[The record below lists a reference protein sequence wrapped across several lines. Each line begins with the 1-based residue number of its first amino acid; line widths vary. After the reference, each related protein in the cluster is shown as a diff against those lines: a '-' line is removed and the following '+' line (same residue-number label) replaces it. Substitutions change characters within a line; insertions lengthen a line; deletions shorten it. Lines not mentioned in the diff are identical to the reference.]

1 MKGNQIFIEELTRLT
16 DEKSL
21 FFGVGQ
27 INLVLRRSFGERI
40 DSEDFKFLL
49 KTFAKHYLTK
59 KYGFNG
65 FDDKKI
71 HNLSMRKNVDILR
84 NILRLVLLM
93 CFIAGVQGFDCIDS
107 TVSLWPFDEKETA
120 GVLNFLIKAVKSK
133 ALSFDEYNR
142 LAQNLEGLNYQLRLP
157 ELEIGSIISNIKG
170 EILAFFISRNNCLTN
185 FWFVHYLFFKDNKEL
200 ADAFYN
206 RIKAETLCESDSYI
220 ISQIKELRS
229 LTEFYIKLLTGEFEE
244 RLKTAFIENVQDK
257 INHLA
262 KNGIP
267 VTREIFD
274 FVEYLKEHF
283 RCYIRFTRQSVYIGC
298 WMTLLNL
305 KEKMCKKVK
314 ELMNT
319 FRELCDKNPTYTPE
333 LENFGFEVYTKIV
346 EIYVLG
352 WIENLYKHLKS
363 FSFENL
369 HDLSIC
375 KKFIEKLENK
385 NLQGITYEFD
395 RYLEIPYLEGLR
407 KDSLTFVRSLYELR
421 KNYRSVW
428 KISHILSSSLGTTY
442 HGLIDFMFDD

>member
-1 MKGNQIFIEELTRLT
+1 METNQVFVKEFTKLMNQKTLFFEVDQINQI
-16 DEKSL
+16 
-21 FFGVGQ
+21 
-27 INLVLRRSFGERI
+27 LRKSFGPGI
-40 DSEDFKFLL
+40 ALEDFKFLL
-49 KTFAKHYLTK
+49 RTFIEHYLAE
-59 KYGFNG
+59 KYGFSG
-65 FDDKKI
+65 FDDKRI
-71 HNLSMRKNVDILR
+71 HNLSIRNVSDLRDILK
-84 NILRLVLLM
+84 LVLLV
-93 CFIAGVQGFDCIDS
+93 CLIAGVQSFNYIDS
-107 TVSLWPFDEKETA
+107 AVSPWPFDEKETA
-120 GVLNFLIKAVKSK
+120 GVLSFLIKAVKSK

-170 EILAFFISRNNCLTN
+170 EILAFLISRNNCLTN
-185 FWFVHYLFFKDNKEL
+185 FWFIHYLFFKDNKEL

-333 LENFGFEVYTKIV
+333 LENFGFEVYT
-346 EIYVLG
+346 
-352 WIENLYKHLKS
+352 
-363 FSFENL
+363 
-369 HDLSIC
+369 
-375 KKFIEKLENK
+375 
-385 NLQGITYEFD
+385 
-395 RYLEIPYLEGLR
+395 
-407 KDSLTFVRSLYELR
+407 
-421 KNYRSVW
+421 
-428 KISHILSSSLGTTY
+428 
-442 HGLIDFMFDD
+442 